1 MSKKKW
7 FGYEKRFPDENRV
20 WNGRVRHYE
29 ALEDAITSSD
39 MQKVKRIACRL
50 CNPYLK
56 SPIPEDVLLG
66 FSGIVLD
73 FGLFELEEAVKLF
86 IDIHQHFLAQN
97 KLGWVDYIF
106 RGNTPNIGNFRVLL
120 DIEGAKNIVYNTS
133 IEADF
138 THIDK
143 GDDLELSIA
152 KLGVTYLKYH
162 AAEDYNLLDE
172 QETDCLPIEDMVNI
186 DNEAQIELANKLSIS
201 QLRSEYLEAMEKWKG
216 ACKDLKLGGYKC
228 EVDNHPAYA
237 KWQGMLNR
245 AYGASSSKWYD
256 NVTVS
261 ESFKHYHIF
270 KQWYLTQYLEEGWE
284 LDKDLL
290 VKGNKVYCA
299 SRCCFLPKEINSA
312 LAINQHLL
320 PELLEKYKGI
330 LGSDVLSALY
340 SQF

>member
-1 MSKKKW
+1 MVSNKKW
-7 FGYEKRFPDENRV
+7 FHDQNRH
-20 WNGRVRHYE
+20 WNDRVRNYE
-29 ALEDAITSSD
+29 GLEDAITSSD

-50 CNPYLK
+50 CLHYLK
-56 SPIPEDVLLG
+56 STIPEDIFLG
-66 FSGIVLD
+66 FSGIVLH

-97 KLGWVDYIF
+97 KLMWIDYIF
-106 RGNTPNIGNFRVLL
+106 RGNTNFLDIL
-120 DIEGAKNIVYNTS
+120 DIECAKNIVYNKSPTINLLPVCNEAQLHSVIEDYAS
-133 IEADF
+133 IEFACLAVDDEVDL
-138 THIDK
+138 DK
-143 GDDLELSIA
+143 
-152 KLGVTYLKYH
+152 
-162 AAEDYNLLDE
+162 
-172 QETDCLPIEDMVNI
+172 
-186 DNEAQIELANKLSIS
+186 EAQIELANKQSLSN
-201 QLRSEYLEAMEKWKG
+201 LRSEYLEAMDKWKS

-245 AYGASSSKWYD
+245 AYGASSSKCYD

-290 VKGNKVYCA
+290 FKGNKVYCA

-312 LAINQHLL
+312 LAINRSLIPAL
-320 PELLEKYKGI
+320 AEKYRK
-330 LGSDVLSALY
+330 VLNNDIYKALLL
-340 SQF
+340 FTGN

>member
-1 MSKKKW
+1 MRKK
-7 FGYEKRFPDENRV
+7 R
-20 WNGRVRHYE
+20 NGRWYNDVANYE
-29 ALEDAITSSD
+29 GLEDAIASSD
-39 MQKVKRIACRL
+39 VGRLRRIACKM
-50 CNPYLK
+50 CIPYLK

-66 FSGIVLD
+66 LTGIVFD
-73 FGLFELEEAVKLF
+73 FGLFEIEQAVKLF

-106 RGNTPNIGNFRVLL
+106 GGNTPNIGNFMDLL
-120 DIEGAKNIVYNTS
+120 DIECAKNIVYNTS

-138 THIDK
+138 IPIDK
-143 GDDLELSIA
+143 DAELELPS
-152 KLGVTYLKYH
+152 LKYQ
-162 AAEDYNLLDE
+162 AAEDYASIE
-172 QETDCLPIEDMVNI
+172 FACIPIDDMVDI
-186 DNEAQIELANKLSIS
+186 DNEAQIELVNKQSLSK
-201 QLRSEYLEAMEKWKG
+201 LRAEYIEAMDKWKS

-270 KQWYLTQYLEEGWE
+270 KRWYLTQYVEEGWE

-312 LAINQHLL
+312 LAINMSLIPAL
-320 PELLEKYKGI
+320 AEKYRK
-330 LGSDVLSALY
+330 VLNKDIYNALL
-340 SQF
+340 

>member
-1 MSKKKW
+1 MYIVVSKKKW
-7 FGYEKRFPDENRV
+7 FRDENSH
-20 WNGRVRHYE
+20 WNDRVRNYE
-29 ALEDAITSSD
+29 GLEDAITSSD

-50 CNPYLK
+50 CLHYLK
-56 SPIPEDVLLG
+56 STIPEDIFLG
-66 FSGIVLD
+66 FSGIVLH

-97 KLGWVDYIF
+97 KLRWIDYIF
-106 RGNTPNIGNFRVLL
+106 VGNTTNIGNFRVLL
-120 DIEGAKNIVYNTS
+120 DIEGAKNIVYNTY
-133 IEADF
+133 IEEDF

-172 QETDCLPIEDMVNI
+172 QETDCLPIDDMV
-186 DNEAQIELANKLSIS
+186 DLDKEAQIELANKLSIS
-201 QLRSEYLEAMEKWKG
+201 NLKSEYLEAMDKWKI

-228 EVDNHPAYA
+228 EVDNHPAYT

-261 ESFKHYHIF
+261 ESFKHYPIF

-290 VKGNKVYCA
+290 FKGNKVYCA

-312 LAINQHLL
+312 LAINRSLIPML
-320 PELLEKYKGI
+320 AEKYRK
-330 LGSDVLSALY
+330 VLNNDIYKALLL
-340 SQF
+340 FTVN